1 MRGLG
6 HAGETSAQQ
15 FLRGT
20 HRAGGNRPGQQL
32 GAVGNAATASRPDGH
47 VEQAPGLLAIPF
59 RAGDF
64 HRQRLE
70 GFAFAARKPQRRARR
85 RRARAPRG
93 KAQGQEPRGK
103 AFIQGGEAAV
113 QAQAALHFEQQL
125 ARRLERNLRRE
136 LAGPRRD
143 RFEGVRRQAGKV
155 ECEPEHGQAFSP
167 RGGAARW
174 PAFRGA

>member
-1 MRGLG
+1 MR
-6 HAGETSAQQ
+6 AAA
-15 FLRGT
+15 LREPFARQPQELT
-20 HRAGGNRPGQQL
+20 DGGY
-32 GAVGNAATASRPDGH
+32 AEAAEKFD
-47 VEQAPGLLAIPF
+47 VQ
-59 RAGDF
+59 AGDF

-103 AFIQGGEAAV
+103 AFIQGVEAAV